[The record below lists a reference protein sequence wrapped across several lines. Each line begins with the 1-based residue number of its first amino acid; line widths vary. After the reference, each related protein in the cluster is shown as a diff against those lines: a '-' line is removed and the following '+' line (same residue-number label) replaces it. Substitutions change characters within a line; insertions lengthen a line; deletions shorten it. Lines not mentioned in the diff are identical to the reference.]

1 LALPDVLPSLQSGL
15 IDACYGTP
23 LGVLALQWF
32 TRVKYRVLPAITRAV
47 GALVVTRH
55 LWQQLSPDQ
64 QALVQETVKTYAA
77 KATASVRQYEQ
88 KALSLLAAS
97 GIEDIALAPDDVRN
111 LQQRSEQLRQAL
123 IGKLYPQEL
132 LSRVLALR
140 DQYRQANPK

>member
-1 LALPDVLPSLQSGL
+1 
-15 IDACYGTP
+15 
-23 LGVLALQWF
+23 
-32 TRVKYRVLPAITRAV
+32 
-47 GALVVTRH
+47 
-55 LWQQLSPDQ
+55 
-64 QALVQETVKTYAA
+64 
-77 KATASVRQYEQ
+77 VRQYEQ